1 MVGGRDLGLV
11 GYGFWVS
18 LFLSLP
24 ISRAQM
30 VIASQFFVR
39 TGYRFGF
46 IVNLLDLGFGFAVCR
61 CLVGIFLVKPLT
73 LDMCAI
79 IPIDISVFL

>member
-1 MVGGRDLGLV
+1 MLMCLVGGRDLGLV

-46 IVNLLDLGFGFAVCR
+46 IVNLLDFIAGFS
-61 CLVGIFLVKPLT
+61 
-73 LDMCAI
+73 LDA
-79 IPIDISVFL
+79 